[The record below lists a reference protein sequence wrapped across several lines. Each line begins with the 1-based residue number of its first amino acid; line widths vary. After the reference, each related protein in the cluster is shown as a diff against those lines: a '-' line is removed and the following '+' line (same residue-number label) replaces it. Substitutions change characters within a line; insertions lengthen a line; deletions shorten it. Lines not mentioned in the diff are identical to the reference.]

1 MNGHGKILT
10 QFAFLVTLICFMY
23 PGLLYKSI
31 WGSSPR
37 ETRWIDLTHNET
49 LKLQLGSSPT
59 PFVKLNCVEPSI
71 NDFPGDFMTQD
82 QRLNHGGVVV
92 HILLAIYLFVA
103 LALLCEGYFIP
114 SLKEIITKLRLDCD
128 VGGTTLMAAGS
139 SAPEFFTSFIGIFI
153 TESDIG
159 IGSIVGSAVFN
170 ILFITAV
177 CGLFAGSVLRLKP
190 WPLIRD
196 CVCYILSIA
205 ALVAVSY
212 DQVIYWYEGALL
224 VSMYLLY
231 LVFMYFNAS
240 LVRYIK
246 RLTGTKDG
254 DPDVESNERSNDEKE
269 PLRIQ
274 DHCKDDEEKLSL
286 LEEKVQIIDESDI
299 SPFSV
304 PQGFISRVLWILTL
318 PISCLFYVTIPTWCS
333 NRWEKWYLVSFFVS
347 VVWIALLTYALVWMV
362 LTIGFTIGISDVIM
376 GLTFL
381 AAGNSSADA
390 MSSLIVARQ
399 GNGDMAVANAV
410 RSNIFDILLCLGL
423 PWLVKTTAVNLGGRI
438 LIESGSIKY
447 SALFLFATVLAV
459 IFLLML
465 SKWYLNKCTGLAF
478 LILYVAITS
487 VVTVLGLNFF
497 GDLNLPAC
505 KSIQHK
511 GS

>member
-1 MNGHGKILT
+1 MNRHGKIFT
-10 QFAFLVTLICFMY
+10 QYAFLVTLICFIY
-23 PGLLYKSI
+23 PGLLCKAI

-37 ETRWIDLTHNET
+37 WIDLKHNET
-49 LKLQLGSSPT
+49 VKLQLGSSPT
-59 PFVKLNCVEPSI
+59 PLLNLNCVEPSI

-82 QRLNHGGVVV
+82 QRLKHGGVVV
-92 HILLAIYLFVA
+92 HILLAIYLVVA
-103 LALLCEGYFIP
+103 LVVVCDGYFIP
-114 SLKEIITKLRLDCD
+114 SLKKIIAKLRLDCN

-159 IGSIVGSAVFN
+159 IGTIVGSAVFN
-170 ILFITAV
+170 ILFIAAV
-177 CGLFAGSVLRLKP
+177 CGLFSGCVLRLTP

-205 ALVAVSY
+205 ALVAVLY

-231 LVFMYFNAS
+231 LVLMYFNAS
-240 LVRYIK
+240 LGRYIN
-246 RLTGTKDG
+246 RLTGTKEG
-254 DPDVESNERSNDEKE
+254 DPDVESNERSNDEKK

-274 DHCKDDEEKLSL
+274 DHREDDEEKLYL
-286 LEEKVQIIDESDI
+286 LEEKVQIIDESDN

-304 PQGFISRVLWILTL
+304 PQGFIPRVLWILTL
-318 PISCLFYVTIPTWCS
+318 PISCLFYVTIPNWCG

-381 AAGNSSADA
+381 AAGNSTADGI
-390 MSSLIVARQ
+390 SSLIVARQ

-423 PWLVKTTAVNLGGRI
+423 PWLVKTTAVDLNGYI
-438 LIESGSIKY
+438 VIASGSMKY
-447 SALFLFATVLAV
+447 SALFLFGTVLAL
-459 IFLLML
+459 IFPLML
-465 SKWYLNKCTGLAF
+465 NKWYLNKCTGLAF
-478 LILYVAITS
+478 LIFYVAFIS
-487 VVTVLGLNFF
+487 VATLLGLNFF
-497 GDLNLPAC
+497 GDFNFPVC
-505 KSIQHK
+505 K
-511 GS
+511 